1 MKYTATAPVT
11 LPAGAV
17 LGLSKTQAADRQHA
31 LDKGPGKGLYTAKAP
46 VQFKAGESFDYA
58 GDLPKAL
65 AVNLEAEAQAR
76 AAAAAKAKQAE
87 DDKAAAEKA
96 AADAA
101 GTAANAGAAG
111 GTTEP
116 QA

>member
-17 LGLSKTQAADRQHA
+17 LGLSKAQAADRQHA
-31 LDKGPGKGLYTAKAP
+31 LTEGPRKGLYTTTAP
-46 VQFKAGESFDYA
+46 VQLKTGETFDYA

-65 AVNLEAEAQAR
+65 AVNLEAEAKAR
-76 AAAAAKAKQAE
+76 AAAKAKQAE
-87 DDKAAAEKA
+87 EDQAAEKATAAEMAAAAEKA
-96 AADAA
+96 AAVA
-101 GTAANAGAAG
+101 TGA
-111 GTTEP
+111 TSEK

>member
-17 LGLSKTQAADRQHA
+17 LGLSKAQAADRQHA
-31 LDKGPGKGLYTAKAP
+31 LTEGPRKGLYTTTAP
-46 VQFKAGESFDYA
+46 VQLKTGETFDYA

-65 AVNLEAEAQAR
+65 AVNLEAEAKAR
-76 AAAAAKAKQAE
+76 AAAAAAAKAKQAE
-87 DDKAAAEKA
+87 DDKAAEMA
-96 AADAA
+96 AAEA
-101 GTAANAGAAG
+101 TG